1 MSSRNNASLA
11 LAVLVTAATLSIGL
25 FMQHTRHGWPFSL
38 HHGLGA
44 RAAPSEHAEHPAP
57 TGPTRVAIEVAPDR
71 LDRLGIRTEQVRRET
86 LSRPVRAVATVV
98 PDETRVSHV
107 HARVSGWI
115 EKLHVRATGA
125 SVRAGQP
132 IAGIFSRELLA
143 SQTEYLAVRRGSVN
157 SPKSAVVAGARSRLA
172 VLGMSEEA
180 IQAIEQRGEP
190 RRLVT
195 ITSPRRG
202 VVLHRGITVGTAVDP
217 STELVT
223 IADLSRVWVFAEIP
237 EADVPLVTRGTM
249 AALEFPAS
257 GKPPIHAPIEFLY
270 PTLSETTRTL
280 RVRFTVDNPD
290 GALRPGI
297 FGHADLHITPRTVLT
312 VGRDAVVDTGA
323 EQHVFVVTG
332 PGRFEPRK
340 VELGLRLH
348 DRVEVR
354 AGLAVG
360 EAVVASGVF
369 LLDSE
374 SRLRASGGAGTGHAH
389 GGAAPA
395 EAPAGD
401 HESHGAPSAHES
413 HGGHP

>member
-1 MSSRNNASLA
+1 MSSRNATSLA
-11 LAVLVTAATLSIGL
+11 LAVVITAATLSTGL
-25 FMQHTRHGWPFSL
+25 FVQHTRHGWPFSL

-44 RAAPSEHAEHPAP
+44 RGAPSEHAEHAEHAEPI
-57 TGPTRVAIEVAPDR
+57 GPTRVAIEVAPDR
-71 LDRLGIRTEQVRRET
+71 LDRLGIRTEQVRSEE

-98 PDETRVSHV
+98 PDETQVSHV

-125 SVRAGQP
+125 TVRAGQP

-143 SQTEYLAVRRGSVN
+143 SQTEYLAVRRAAAN
-157 SPKSAVVAGARSRLA
+157 APKSAVLAGARSRLA

-180 IQAIEQRGEP
+180 IQALEQRGEP

-237 EADVPLVTRGTM
+237 EADVPLVTKGAM

-257 GKPPIHAPIEFLY
+257 GKPPVHAPVEFLY

-323 EQHVFVVTG
+323 EQHVFVVIG
-332 PGRFEPRK
+332 PGRFEPRT

-354 AGLAVG
+354 TGLKEG
-360 EAVVASGVF
+360 ETVVASGVF

-389 GGAAPA
+389 GGPAPA
-395 EAPAGD
+395 DSP
-401 HESHGAPSAHES
+401 GAPPAHEG